1 MTPLT
6 CKCSQAGVHGPEQN
20 NAGSVHRDLASASN
34 STSGADLGKF
44 ERGLSS
50 CHVILSANV
59 GARALK
65 GLEIARDIEVR
76 GELESETQSMIVSL
90 MIWPGKNQSGI
101 WLLFQATSF
110 GKLDLLEKV

>member
-1 MTPLT
+1 MPAQSTVISPAPA
-6 CKCSQAGVHGPEQN
+6 C
-20 NAGSVHRDLASASN
+20 N

-65 GLEIARDIEVR
+65 GLDSARSRFE
-76 GELESETQSMIVSL
+76 ESLSQRLRV
-90 MIWPGKNQSGI
+90 
-101 WLLFQATSF
+101 
-110 GKLDLLEKV
+110 